1 MTIPSQPGTDEPG
14 THEPGTN
21 EPGGTSGRRGRTAVR
36 ATTRAAARRLREH
49 TASRP
54 TRPAEAAAA
63 VAGVV
68 LAVVIAG
75 GALYWLVRFLV
86 WIIAGAFHGTAGFA
100 GGLWH
105 SATAD
110 HARTAAKS
118 FTAVVTGPA
127 ASWLHQHTTGL
138 PVTAHQLAVAWTLL
152 AAIAFVSARGGSP
165 AGRLVWA
172 FVGAGTATAVWQ
184 ASPDG
189 QRAAATAT
197 TAGLW
202 LLLTLSAYRPRPT
215 CTTTSTR
222 TELIVSPL
230 LERALTA
237 ALERATSTTAPT
249 AAGAWAGDEQ
259 VEPLPQ
265 PATPAPPP
273 VDLLPAAAGFQCR
286 HYSRSLRWATGQE
299 PGDRTRTWRTADD
312 STTCPT
318 APDGLHYAL

>member
-1 MTIPSQPGTDEPG
+1 MSIPFQ
-14 THEPGTN
+14 PGTN
-21 EPGGTSGRRGRTAVR
+21 EPGRRGRTAVR
-36 ATTRAAARRLREH
+36 ESTRAAARRLREH

-54 TRPAEAAAA
+54 TGPAEVSAA

-68 LAVVIAG
+68 LAVVIIG

-86 WIIAGAFHGTAGFA
+86 WVIAGAFHGTTGLAGA
-100 GGLWH
+100 LWH

-110 HARTAAKS
+110 HARAVAKA

-127 ASWLHQHTTGL
+127 QLWLHQHATGL
-138 PVTAHQLAVAWTLL
+138 PVTAHQLAVAWVLL
-152 AAIAFVSARGGSP
+152 AAIAFVSARGGSL
-165 AGRLVWA
+165 AGRLAWA

-197 TAGLW
+197 TSGLW
-202 LLLTLSAYRPRPT
+202 LLLTLSAYRPRRT
-215 CTTTSTR
+215 HTTTSTR

-230 LERALTA
+230 LEQALTG
-237 ALERATSTTAPT
+237 ALERATVPTAAPT
-249 AAGAWAGDEQ
+249 AVGVRAGDDR

-265 PATPAPPP
+265 PAPPP
-273 VDLLPAAAGFQCR
+273 VDLIPAAAGFQCR
-286 HYSRSLRWATGQE
+286 HCSRPLRWATGHE

-312 STTCPT
+312 ATTCPT

>member
-1 MTIPSQPGTDEPG
+1 MSIPPQPGTDEPG
-14 THEPGTN
+14 THEPGTH
-21 EPGGTSGRRGRTAVR
+21 EPGGTSVRRGRTAVR

-54 TRPAEAAAA
+54 TGPAEAAAA

-105 SATAD
+105 SDIAD
-110 HARTAAKS
+110 HARTAVKA
-118 FTAVVTGPA
+118 FTDVVTGPA
-127 ASWLHQHTTGL
+127 VSWLHQHATGL
-138 PVTAHQLAVAWTLL
+138 PVTGHQLAVAWILL

-197 TAGLW
+197 TTGLW

-215 CTTTSTR
+215 HTTTSTR

-237 ALERATSTTAPT
+237 ALERATVPT
-249 AAGAWAGDEQ
+249 AAAGARAGDEQ
-259 VEPLPQ
+259 AEPLPQ
-265 PATPAPPP
+265 SATPAPPP
-273 VDLLPAAAGFQCR
+273 VDLIPAAAGFQCR
-286 HYSRSLRWATGQE
+286 HCSRPLRWATGQE

-312 STTCPT
+312 ATTCPT